1 MRPFIAV
8 VAAVV
13 LFARAI
19 EHGIEK
25 GIVRATHLP

>member
-1 MRPFIAV
+1 MRPLLAV

-19 EHGIEK
+19 ERGVAK
-25 GIVRATHLP
+25 GVVRATHLP